1 MMSVDQRKE
10 NFVKAYILTGCKN
23 GTQAAIDAGYS
34 EKTAAQQASRLLK
47 DVKVKAL
54 IDKFKVQDLK
64 PFIKSKTE
72 KLEMLQ
78 DIAIACM
85 VIDGEKGMLN
95 APSAIAAIKEHNAM
109 QGDNAPTETS
119 NTHTIVK
126 ADDTVW

>member
-1 MMSVDQRKE
+1 MSVDKRKE
-10 NFVKAYILTGCKN
+10 NFVKAYILTGCKK

>member
-1 MMSVDQRKE
+1 MSMDHRKE
-10 NFVKAYILTGCKN
+10 PFAKAYILTGCKN

-54 IDKFKVQDLK
+54 IDKFKVQELK
-64 PFIKSKTE
+64 PFIKSKIE

-85 VIDGEKGMLN
+85 VIDDEKGMLN

-109 QGDNAPTETS
+109 QGDNAPTET
-119 NTHTIVK
+119 NNKHTIVK
-126 ADDTVW
+126 ADDEAW

>member
-1 MMSVDQRKE
+1 MSMDHRKE
-10 NFVKAYILTGCKN
+10 TFAKAYILTGCKN

-54 IDKFKVQDLK
+54 IDKFKVQELK
-64 PFIKSKTE
+64 PFIKSKIE

-85 VIDGEKGMLN
+85 VIDDEKGMLN

-109 QGDNAPTETS
+109 QGDNAPTET
-119 NTHTIVK
+119 NNKHTIVK
-126 ADDTVW
+126 ADDEAW